1 LSEKKEKKNLLD
13 KLNIDP
19 EKIKKALSM
28 LNKTNVIL
36 DKDKAIL
43 NLGDITVTI
52 AVEGLPYDLREASE
66 YIDII
71 LMLGRLIL
79 KMAVRHHD

>member
-52 AVEGLPYDLREASE
+52 TVEGLPYDLREASE

-79 KMAVRHHD
+79 KMAVKHHD